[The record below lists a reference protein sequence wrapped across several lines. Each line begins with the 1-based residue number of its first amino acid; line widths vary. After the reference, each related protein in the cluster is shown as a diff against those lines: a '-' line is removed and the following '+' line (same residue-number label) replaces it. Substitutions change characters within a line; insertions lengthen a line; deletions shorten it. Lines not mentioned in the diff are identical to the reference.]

1 MNKDLISLSIPNKPD
16 YISLVRLAT
25 SGIGNSM
32 VMDIDDIEDVKVSIS
47 EACINA
53 LLKEDKEKID
63 ISFEID
69 EEKISICVSNVIE
82 DISEEVEEKR
92 ERDLGLLIIK
102 SLMDKVE
109 FTENGIKMIKYIEVD
124 V

>member
-1 MNKDLISLSIPNKPD
+1 MNKDKISLTIPGKPD

-32 VMDIDDIEDVKVSIS
+32 ALAIDDIEDIKVSIG

-53 LLKEDKEKID
+53 LINDVENIY

-69 EEKISICVSNVIE
+69 EEKISINVSNVIE
-82 DISEEVEEKR
+82 EISDDIEESKER
-92 ERDLGLLIIK
+92 ELGLLIIK
-102 SLMDKVE
+102 SLMDHVE
-109 FTENGIKMIKYIEVD
+109 FTKDGVEMVKYIEVD
-124 V
+124 I

>member
-1 MNKDLISLSIPNKPD
+1 MNKDIINLKIPSKPD
-16 YISLVRLAT
+16 YISLVRLTT
-25 SGIGNSM
+25 SGIGSSM
-32 VMDIDDIEDVKVSIS
+32 AMDIDDIEDIKVSIA

-53 LLKEDKEKID
+53 LIEDKEEIN

-69 EEKISICVSNVIE
+69 EEKINIKVSDVTEIIPEHIMEN
-82 DISEEVEEKR
+82 R
-92 ERDLGLLIIK
+92 ERELGLLIIK

-109 FTENGIKMIKYIEVD
+109 FTKEGIEMIKYVEVD